1 MSMPT
6 ANARAAPDDTT
17 LSMVL
22 AENWWAAALRGVFAV
37 VFGLIALLLPGVTM
51 LGLVLVFAA
60 YSLVDGIME
69 IILAIRAARRRQ
81 RWIWILLQGLLGI
94 AVAVIAVIWPD
105 ITVVAFVLLVA
116 VFSIISG
123 ALTLAN
129 APRVPTGH
137 GRWWLVLGGIASVL
151 FGILLIAAPLIGAL
165 VLAWWIGAWAI
176 VLGVTLIILA
186 FRLRARRVDTQAP
199 LVAKP
204 AS

>member
-1 MSMPT
+1 MSMAT
-6 ANARAAPDDTT
+6 TGVRAAPHERI
-17 LSMVL
+17 LSAVL
-22 AENWWAAALRGVFAV
+22 AAGWWVAALRGVFAII
-37 VFGLIALLLPGVTM
+37 FGLIAFLLPGVTM
-51 LGLVLVFAA
+51 LGLVLFFAA

-69 IILAIRAARRRQ
+69 IILAIRAARRGQ
-81 RWIWILLQGLLGI
+81 SWIWTFLQGLLGI
-94 AVAVIAVIWPD
+94 AIAAIAVIWPN

-129 APRVPTGH
+129 APRLPTGH
-137 GRWWLVLGGIASVL
+137 GRWWLVLGGIASVI
-151 FGILLIAAPLIGAL
+151 FGILLIVAPLIGAL
-165 VLAWWIGAWAI
+165 VLTWWIGAWAL

-186 FRLRARRVDTQAP
+186 YRLRARRADMQSA